1 MELEIEPYV
10 LEGSCCVSHQVPFLI
25 YYLCNAY
32 FFFLFPPAFFFLVYL
47 IPLPERASSF
57 YFLCCSDFDALNK
70 DETLDQRNVFASLT
84 ACFIKLSFHNYSVI
98 LFQDTN
104 LLLLLQALEDMSG
117 RAQSKL
123 ISYHKDILEIGA
135 A

>member
-25 YYLCNAY
+25 YYLCEAY
-32 FFFLFPPAFFFLVYL
+32 FSSPPPLLSSSSYILFPFH
-47 IPLPERASSF
+47 RASSF
-57 YFLCCSDFDALNK
+57 YFLNCSDFDALNK
-70 DETLDQRNVFASLT
+70 DETLDQRDVFASLT
-84 ACFIKLSFHNYSVI
+84 ACFIKLSFRNYSVI

-104 LLLLLQALEDMSG
+104 LLLLLQALEDTPG

-123 ISYHKDILEIGA
+123 ILYHKGILEIGA

>member
-25 YYLCNAY
+25 YYLCEAY
-32 FFFLFPPAFFFLVYL
+32 FSFLSPSLSSSSYILFPFH
-47 IPLPERASSF
+47 RASSF
-57 YFLCCSDFDALNK
+57 YFLNCLDFDALNK
-70 DETLDQRNVFASLT
+70 DETLDQRDVFASLT
-84 ACFIKLSFHNYSVI
+84 ACFMKLSFRNYSVI

-104 LLLLLQALEDMSG
+104 LLLLLQALEDTPG
-117 RAQSKL
+117 RAHSKL
-123 ISYHKDILEIGA
+123 ILYHKDILEIGA